1 MRKRKSIMSVF
12 AMLAAVCMLFT
23 ACGQDPVAKE
33 IQDFANTKMKPVNEQ
48 YQKFSEDYNAISSHT
63 TDYVDYIND
72 TLIPEVDGIISGVE
86 EISTEH
92 DEVTDLKEK
101 YLKVMN
107 GYRNAMQKC
116 ADAVANEDSEGLM
129 SASEDLEQVTED
141 LNTYNTTL
149 KDLGE
154 KYDMKVIE

>member
-1 MRKRKSIMSVF
+1 MKKRSTLSIF
-12 AMLAAVCMLFT
+12 ALLAAVCILFT
-23 ACGQDPVAKE
+23 ACGKDPVAKE
-33 IQDFANTKMKPVNEQ
+33 VQDFANTKMRSVNEQ
-48 YQKFSEDYNAISSHT
+48 YQKFSEDYNEITSHT

-72 TLIPEVDGIISGVE
+72 TLLPEVDDIIAAVE
-86 EISTEH
+86 KIDTEH

-107 GYRNAMQKC
+107 GYRSAMQKC

-129 SASEDLEQVTED
+129 SASEDLQQVTED
-141 LNTYNTTL
+141 LNAYNTAL

-154 KYDMKVIE
+154 KYDMTVIE